1 MTTLPFSDPVTTQDS
16 RLFRLPELF
25 DETLNPF
32 CLATSSCPKTTAGQ
46 GCLSLTYTPGALSV
60 LSTFDVAKLYTL
72 NVEERVAE
80 RRKNGEG
87 VKVANDL
94 LYFSTRP
101 VLRRGDGL
109 TLGSWYRCPAF
120 SSIVRYW
127 RPTTVYLTPAS
138 ADHLAS
144 IGIEESE
151 THTSPSAEPVN
162 TIPPSP
168 SQPTVQTAS
177 A

>member
-94 LYFSTRP
+94 LYSA
-101 VLRRGDGL
+101 LD
-109 TLGSWYRCPAF
+109 
-120 SSIVRYW
+120 RY
-127 RPTTVYLTPAS
+127 
-138 ADHLAS
+138 
-144 IGIEESE
+144 
-151 THTSPSAEPVN
+151 
-162 TIPPSP
+162 
-168 SQPTVQTAS
+168 
-177 A
+177 